1 MSIYEPFLPDRSLSD
16 LHRDTGHNSD
26 LDDRADLSAWDHS
39 ALRSR
44 GDVQRADHARYDAK
58 TANWWMLPVERML

>member
-1 MSIYEPFLPDRSLSD
+1 MSPFSPDRFLSA
-16 LHRDTGHNSD
+16 LRRDTGHNSD

-44 GDVQRADHARYDAK
+44 GDVRCADHAIYDAK
-58 TANWWMLPVERML
+58 TAKWWMLPVERML